1 MKLIEDMRA
10 KAREI
15 GGTVVLPEG
24 DEPRM
29 INAAEIITREKLA
42 KVIIVGA
49 AEKVRELAKSEGADI
64 SNAEIS
70 DPNTDKRK
78 DDFAMEFWEL
88 RKHKGVTLYQAKEA
102 MRKPL
107 YWGAMLVRKG
117 FADAAVAGAENTTG
131 NVLRAAIHCIGTA
144 EGVSVVSSSF
154 LMVLPEFAGEKEK
167 VFVFADCAVI
177 PQPDA
182 EQLASI
188 AIASAQTAK
197 QLLGIEPK
205 VAMLS
210 FSTKGSAKH
219 SDADKVIAAT
229 EIVQKNAPDILI
241 DGELQLDA
249 AIIPAVAAKKA
260 PDSSIAGQANVLIF
274 PDLDAGN
281 IGYKLV
287 QRMAGAEAIGPI
299 IQGLAKPYN
308 DLSRG
313 CSVDDIV
320 NVSAIALL
328 KSR

>member
-1 MKLIEDMRA
+1 MSLLDDIRA

-29 INAAEIITREKLA
+29 MHAAQRILKEKLA
-42 KVIIVGA
+42 KVIIVGNKDA
-49 AEKVRELAKSEGADI
+49 VMSLAHDEGADI
-64 SNAEIS
+64 TWAEIS
-70 DPNTDKRK
+70 DPATDPLK
-78 DDFAMEFWEL
+78 DDFAMKLWEL
-88 RKHKGVTLYQAKEA
+88 RRHKGLTLYQAKELL
-102 MRKPL
+102 KNPL
-107 YWGAMLVRKG
+107 YWGAMLVREG
-117 FADAAVAGAENTTG
+117 YADAGVAGAKNTTA
-131 NVLRAAIHCIGTA
+131 NVLRAAIHCIGVAKGTK
-144 EGVSVVSSSF
+144 VVSSCF
-154 LMVLPEFAGEKEK
+154 LMVLPEFLGEKEK

-177 PQPDA
+177 PQPDP

-188 AIASAQTAK
+188 AISSAQTAK

-219 SDADKVIAAT
+219 ADVDKVVKAT
-229 EIVQKNAPDILI
+229 ELVKKLAPDLLV
-241 DGELQLDA
+241 DGELQADA
-249 AIIPAVAAKKA
+249 AIIPDVAKKKS
-260 PDSSIAGQANVLIF
+260 PDSPVAGHANVLIF

-299 IQGLAKPYN
+299 IQGLAKPFN

-313 CSVDDIV
+313 CSVEDIV
-320 NVSAIALL
+320 NTAAIALL

>member
-1 MKLIEDMRA
+1 MKLLDNIRA
-10 KAREI
+10 KAGKI

-29 INAAEIITREKLA
+29 MHAAEKIAKEKIAKVIIIGNRDEIAALSHSECADISAAEII
-42 KVIIVGA
+42 
-49 AEKVRELAKSEGADI
+49 
-64 SNAEIS
+64 
-70 DPNTDKRK
+70 DPETDSRK
-78 DDFAMEFWEL
+78 DDFAMTFWKL
-88 RKHKGVTLYQAKEA
+88 RKHKGITLYQAKDA
-102 MRKPL
+102 MKKPL
-107 YWGAMLVRKG
+107 YYGAMLVREG
-117 FADAAVAGAENTTG
+117 HAQCAVAGAKNATG
-131 NVLRAAIHCIGTA
+131 NVLRAALHCIGTGK
-144 EGVSVVSSSF
+144 EVSAISSCF
-154 LMVLPEFAGEKEK
+154 LMVLPEFMGEKEK
-167 VFVFADCAVI
+167 VFVFADSAVL
-177 PQPDA
+177 PQPNP

-188 AIASAQTAK
+188 AIATAHSARK
-197 QLLGIEPK
+197 LLGIEPK

-219 SDADKVIAAT
+219 DDVDKVRAAI
-229 EIVQKNAPDILI
+229 EIVKGKAPEIMI

-249 AIIPAVAAKKA
+249 AIVPEVAAKKA
-260 PDSSIAGQANVLIF
+260 PDSKVAGQANVLVF

-320 NVSAIALL
+320 NVAAIALL
-328 KSR
+328 KSV

>member
-1 MKLIEDMRA
+1 MRVLDNIRA
-10 KAREI
+10 KAVKL

-29 INAAEIITREKLA
+29 MHAAEKIAAEKIA
-42 KVIIVGA
+42 KVIVIGNRD
-49 AEKVRELAKSEGADI
+49 EIMELSHSESADI
-64 SNAEIS
+64 SSVEII
-70 DPNTDKRK
+70 DPETDYRK
-78 DDFAMEFWEL
+78 DDFTMAFWKL
-88 RKHKGVTLYQAKEA
+88 RKHKGVTLYQAKDA
-102 MRKPL
+102 MKNPL
-107 YWGAMLVRKG
+107 YYGAMLVRERH
-117 FADAAVAGAENTTG
+117 AQCAVAGAKNATG
-131 NVLRAAIHCIGTA
+131 KVLRAALHCIGIA
-144 EGVSVVSSSF
+144 KEVSTISSCF
-154 LMVLPEFAGEKEK
+154 LMVLPEFMGEKEK
-167 VFVFADCAVI
+167 VFIFADSAVL
-177 PQPDA
+177 PQPNP

-188 AIASAQTAK
+188 AIATTQSAVK
-197 QLLGIEPK
+197 LLGIEPK

-219 SDADKVIAAT
+219 ADVDKVRAAIGIVKEKAP
-229 EIVQKNAPDILI
+229 EIII

-249 AIIPAVAAKKA
+249 AIVPEVAAKKA
-260 PDSSIAGQANVLIF
+260 PDSEVAGQANVLVF

-320 NVSAIALL
+320 NVAAIALL
-328 KSR
+328 KSV

>member
-1 MKLIEDMRA
+1 MKLLEDIRARA
-10 KAREI
+10 KQV

-29 INAAEIITREKLA
+29 MHAAERIIKEGLA
-42 KVIIVGA
+42 KVIIVGNPEQVRQLA
-49 AEKVRELAKSEGADI
+49 ADEGADI
-64 SNAEIS
+64 SGAEIS
-70 DPNTDKRK
+70 DPQTDPRREE
-78 DDFAMEFWEL
+78 FAKKFWEL
-88 RKHKGVTLYQAKEA
+88 RKHKGLTLSQAEEFMKN
-102 MRKPL
+102 PL
-107 YWGAMLVRKG
+107 YWGAMLVREG
-117 FADAAVAGAENTTG
+117 YADAAVAGAKNTTA

-144 EGVSVVSSSF
+144 PGVSVVSSSF
-154 LMVLPEFAGEKEK
+154 IMVLPEFMGEKEK
-167 VFVFADCAVI
+167 PFIFADCAVI
-177 PQPDA
+177 PQPTA

-188 AIASAQTAK
+188 AIASAQTAR
-197 QLLGIEPK
+197 QLLGIEPR

-219 SDADKVIAAT
+219 PDVDKVVEAT
-229 EIVQKNAPDILI
+229 ELVKKNAPDILV
-241 DGELQLDA
+241 DGELQADA
-249 AIIPAVAAKKA
+249 AIIPSVAKKKA
-260 PDSSIAGQANVLIF
+260 PDSPVAGTANVLIF

-287 QRMAGAEAIGPI
+287 QRLAGAEAIGPI

-320 NVSAIALL
+320 NVAAISLL

>member
-1 MKLIEDMRA
+1 MSLLDDIRT

-29 INAAEIITREKLA
+29 MHAAQRILKEKLA
-42 KVIIVGA
+42 KVIIVGNKDA
-49 AEKVRELAKSEGADI
+49 VMSLAHDEGADI
-64 SNAEIS
+64 TWAEIS
-70 DPNTDKRK
+70 DPATDPLK
-78 DDFAMEFWEL
+78 DDFAMKLWEL
-88 RKHKGVTLYQAKEA
+88 RRHKGLTLYQAKELL
-102 MRKPL
+102 KNPL
-107 YWGAMLVRKG
+107 YWGAMLVREG
-117 FADAAVAGAENTTG
+117 YADAGVAGAKNTTA
-131 NVLRAAIHCIGTA
+131 NVLRAAIHCIGVAKGTK
-144 EGVSVVSSSF
+144 VVSSCF
-154 LMVLPEFAGEKEK
+154 LMVLPEFLGEKEK

-177 PQPDA
+177 PQPDP

-188 AIASAQTAK
+188 AISSAQTAK

-219 SDADKVIAAT
+219 ADVDKVVKAT
-229 EIVQKNAPDILI
+229 ELVKKLAPDLLV
-241 DGELQLDA
+241 DGELQADA
-249 AIIPAVAAKKA
+249 AIIPDVAKKKS
-260 PDSSIAGQANVLIF
+260 PDSPVAGHANVLIF

-299 IQGLAKPYN
+299 IQGLAKPFN

-313 CSVDDIV
+313 CSVEDIV
-320 NVSAIALL
+320 NTAAIALL

>member
-1 MKLIEDMRA
+1 MQLIDNMRT

-29 INAAEIITREKLA
+29 MHAAEIIAKENLA
-42 KVIIVGA
+42 KVIIVGDE
-49 AEKVRELAKSEGADI
+49 EKVRELAKSEGADI
-64 SNAEIS
+64 SGVEIS
-70 DPNTDKRK
+70 NPETDERR
-78 DDFAMEFWEL
+78 DDFAMEFWNL
-88 RKHKGVTLYQAKEA
+88 RKHKGLTLYQAKEA
-102 MRKPL
+102 MKKPL

-117 FADAAVAGAENTTG
+117 FADAAVAGAKNTTG
-131 NVLRAAIHCIGTA
+131 NVLRAAIHCLGTA

-154 LMVLPEFAGEKEK
+154 LMVLPEFMGEKEK

-219 SDADKVIAAT
+219 SDTDKVVAAT
-229 EIVQKNAPDILI
+229 DIVKKNAPEILV

-249 AIIPAVAAKKA
+249 AIIPAVANKKA
-260 PDSSIAGQANVLIF
+260 PDSNVAGQANVLIF

-287 QRMAGAEAIGPI
+287 QRLAGAEAIGPI

-313 CSVDDIV
+313 CSVEDIV

-328 KSR
+328 KSK

>member
-1 MKLIEDMRA
+1 MSLLDDIRA
-10 KAREI
+10 KTREI

-29 INAAEIITREKLA
+29 MHAAQRILKEKLA
-42 KVIIVGA
+42 KVIIVGNKDA
-49 AEKVRELAKSEGADI
+49 VMSLAHDEGADI
-64 SNAEIS
+64 TGAEIS
-70 DPNTDKRK
+70 DPATDPLK
-78 DDFAMEFWEL
+78 DDFAMKLWEL
-88 RKHKGVTLYQAKEA
+88 RRHKGVTLYQAKELL
-102 MRKPL
+102 KNPL
-107 YWGAMLVRKG
+107 YWGAMLVREG
-117 FADAAVAGAENTTG
+117 YADAGVAGAKNTTA
-131 NVLRAAIHCIGTA
+131 NVLRAAIHCIGVAKGTK
-144 EGVSVVSSSF
+144 VVSSCF
-154 LMVLPEFAGEKEK
+154 LMVLPEFLGEKEK

-177 PQPDA
+177 PQPDL

-188 AIASAQTAK
+188 AISSAQTAK

-219 SDADKVIAAT
+219 ADVDKVVKAT
-229 EIVQKNAPDILI
+229 ELVKKLAPDLLV
-241 DGELQLDA
+241 DGELQADA
-249 AIIPAVAAKKA
+249 AIIPDVAKKKS
-260 PDSSIAGQANVLIF
+260 PDSPVAGHANVLIF

-299 IQGLAKPYN
+299 IQGLAKPFN

-313 CSVDDIV
+313 CSVEDIV
-320 NVSAIALL
+320 NTVAIAIL

>member
-1 MKLIEDMRA
+1 MSLLDDIRA

-29 INAAEIITREKLA
+29 MHAAQRILKEKLA
-42 KVIIVGA
+42 KVIIVGNKDA
-49 AEKVRELAKSEGADI
+49 VMSLAHDEGADI
-64 SNAEIS
+64 TWAEIS
-70 DPNTDKRK
+70 DPATDPLK
-78 DDFAMEFWEL
+78 DDFAMKLWEL
-88 RKHKGVTLYQAKEA
+88 RRHKGLTLYQAKDLL
-102 MRKPL
+102 KNPL
-107 YWGAMLVRKG
+107 YWGAMLVREG
-117 FADAAVAGAENTTG
+117 YADAGVAGAKNTTA
-131 NVLRAAIHCIGTA
+131 NVLRAAIHCIGVAKGTK
-144 EGVSVVSSSF
+144 VVSSCF
-154 LMVLPEFAGEKEK
+154 LMVLPEFLGEKEK

-177 PQPDA
+177 PQPDP

-188 AIASAQTAK
+188 AISSAQTAK

-219 SDADKVIAAT
+219 ADVDKVVKAT
-229 EIVQKNAPDILI
+229 ELVKKLAPDLLV
-241 DGELQLDA
+241 DGELQADA
-249 AIIPAVAAKKA
+249 AIIPDVAKKKS
-260 PDSSIAGQANVLIF
+260 PDSPVAGHANVLIF

-299 IQGLAKPYN
+299 IQGLAKPFN

-313 CSVDDIV
+313 CSVEDIV
-320 NVSAIALL
+320 NTAAIALL
-328 KSR
+328 KSK

>member
-1 MKLIEDMRA
+1 MRA

-42 KVIIVGA
+42 KVIIVGD